1 MNCWKSNPL
10 MCVLALAVAVL
21 PLMLG
26 TSPALGQLP
35 APLIDLEIPE
45 LREAEIYQGTLAY
58 KKDLRSEFSI
68 LESGTLA
75 RPLIACK
82 PMLLI
87 LRTEDSIR
95 PDGRLYAYV
104 SQDSDVGT
112 GVRALS
118 LFAYAEGNR
127 LAYKISSAMQAYG
140 TGLCDGVSIDAPRTA
155 ELSIYISAS
164 HLDTPNPGGASDIHV
179 IQVDLTETP
188 AIDIVFVPVH
198 DGAIDAVDLP
208 DYVTGIENMF
218 PVSTVNATVASSLG
232 YELDETGYDE
242 ESLLAEIEE
251 LQEEDYPDSYVQG
264 VFIHNCADSNDIDV
278 CGLARVPGKGSVS
291 VRSDIG
297 NLCLLEEDAAW
308 TCPTDTYLHELGHNF
323 GLFHP
328 LERSE
333 SQDYPY
339 LDGVAGVGRSFS
351 FERNRFDQLPFR
363 VDIMTPSPGN
373 GRVLSDHHSRKVY
386 LSLWVEDPP
395 LSTGVIME

>member
-1 MNCWKSNPL
+1 MKNWESNPL
-10 MCVLALAVAVL
+10 TCVLVQAVVVI

-26 TSPALGQLP
+26 TSPAFGQP
-35 APLIDLEIPE
+35 PPPLIDLEIPD
-45 LREAEIYQGTLAY
+45 LREAEIYQGTLAF

-68 LESGTLA
+68 LESCTLA

-95 PDGRLYAYV
+95 PDGQLYAYV

-127 LAYKISSAMQAYG
+127 LAYKITSAMQAYG
-140 TGLCDGVSIDAPRTA
+140 TGLCDGDSIDASRNA
-155 ELSIYISAS
+155 VLSIYISAS
-164 HLDTPNPGGASDIHV
+164 HMDTPNPGGASDVHV
-179 IQVDLTETP
+179 INVDLTETP
-188 AIDIVFVPVH
+188 ALDIVFVPVH
-198 DGAIDAVDLP
+198 DGAIDTDDMP

-218 PVSTVNATVASSLG
+218 PVSTVNATVAASLG

-242 ESLLAEIEE
+242 QSLLAEIEE
-251 LQEEDYPDSYVQG
+251 LQEQDYPDSYVQG
-264 VFIHNCADSNDIDV
+264 VLIHNCADSNDIDV

-291 VRSDIG
+291 VRDDIG
-297 NLCLLEEDAAW
+297 NLCLLEEAAVW

-323 GLFHP
+323 GLYHP

-333 SQDYPY
+333 SRDYPY
-339 LDGVAGVGRSFS
+339 LEGVAGVGRSFS
-351 FERNRFDQLPFR
+351 FLRNRFDQLPFR
-363 VDIMTPSPGN
+363 RDIMTPSRGS
-373 GRVLSDHHSRKVY
+373 GRVLSDHHSHKVY
-386 LSLWVEDPP
+386 LNLWVEDPP
-395 LSTGVIME
+395 LSTGVIVE